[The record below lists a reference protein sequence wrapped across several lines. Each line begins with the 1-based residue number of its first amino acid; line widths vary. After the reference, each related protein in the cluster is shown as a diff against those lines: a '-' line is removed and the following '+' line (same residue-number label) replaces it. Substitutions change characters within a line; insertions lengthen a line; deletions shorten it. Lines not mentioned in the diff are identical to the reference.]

1 MGFLAA
7 GMTLMIREEPI
18 SARPLQPATATT

>member
-7 GMTLMIREEPI
+7 GMSLMIREEPI
-18 SARPLQPATATT
+18 TARPLQPAAATT